1 MARVATL
8 TYLYSRAEFFAR
20 VPLPAEGAG
29 NSSEV
34 KHARMYPRPFRYH
47 RAGSLSEAVN
57 MLEQAGEDARLLA
70 GGQSLIPLMKLRLA
84 SVAHLIDLN
93 FIGGLSYAK
102 EEDSVIRFGA
112 LTRHAE
118 IEDSPAA
125 QTVPIL
131 YDCAAG
137 IADIQVRNRG
147 TLGGS
152 LAEADPSGDWAPCLL
167 TLSTDVICL
176 GPQGER
182 VVPLAEFITD
192 AYTTVLGPAELVRE
206 VVVRRPAP
214 RSGGAYLALKRAAPV
229 YATASAAVQLTLADD
244 DTCLDAGIALGAI
257 GLTPIKAIEAEAE
270 FRGKQ
275 ITEKTL
281 ESAAQAAMAAADPQ
295 SDKRGSA
302 AYKRTL
308 VGVLVRRAAE
318 IALRRARGEKME
330 AGHIYA

>member
-1 MARVATL
+1 
-8 TYLYSRAEFFAR
+8 
-20 VPLPAEGAG
+20 
-29 NSSEV
+29 
-34 KHARMYPRPFRYH
+34 MYPRPFQYH
-47 RAGSLSEAVN
+47 RAGSLEEAVR
-57 MLEQAGEDARLLA
+57 MLEQTGDEARLLA
-70 GGQSLIPLMKLRLA
+70 GGQSLIPLMKLRLT
-84 SVAHLIDLN
+84 SVRHLIDLN
-93 FIGGLSYAK
+93 FIPGLSYTR
-102 EEDSVIRFGA
+102 EENGVIRFGA

-118 IEDSPAA
+118 IEAAAAA
-125 QTVPIL
+125 QKIPIL

-137 IADIQVRNRG
+137 IADVQVRNRG

-167 TLSTDVICL
+167 TLSTEVVCL

-206 VVVRRPAP
+206 VVVRRPGP
-214 RSGGAYLALKRAAPV
+214 MSGGAYLALKRAAPV
-229 YATASAAVQLTLADD
+229 YATASAAVQLTLADH

-257 GLTPIKAIEAEAE
+257 GLTPIKAAEAEAE
-270 FRGKQ
+270 LRGKQ
-275 ITEKTL
+275 VTGKSL
-281 ESAAQAAMAAADPQ
+281 EAAAQAAMAAADPQ

-302 AYKRTL
+302 AYKRAL

-318 IALRRARGEKME
+318 IALRRPRGEAVE